1 MLVRIKIRFLMLS
14 GKISSILPAKK
25 WISETALYRVFLS

>member
-1 MLVRIKIRFLMLS
+1 MLS

-25 WISETALYRVFLS
+25 WISETALYRVFLSCRKPGS